1 MTSDPTQF
9 VGDIPESY
17 DRGLGPHIFE
27 PYAADLAAR
36 VAAFRPARVLEI
48 AAGTGIVTRKL
59 RDALPESST
68 LTASDLN
75 APMLDVARAKFSP
88 QERVAF
94 ETADAMALPFDE
106 GAFDAVACQFGVMF
120 FPDKPQAYREAR
132 RVLAPGGRYLF
143 NVWDSRANNPFARIA
158 HDVISGFFP
167 ADPPQ
172 FYAVPFSY
180 NDADEMRRALVD
192 AGFVCDAIEIVK
204 FEQPF
209 DAASFARG
217 LVHGNPVIAEIR
229 TKTTTEPDVIVGA
242 LSNALAREFPSGIM
256 PLRAIVSTGRKS

>member
-17 DRGLGPHIFE
+17 DRGLGPYIFE

-36 VAAFRPARVLEI
+36 VADFQPARVLEI
-48 AAGTGIVTRKL
+48 ACGTGIVTRKL
-59 RDALPESST
+59 RDALPETST

-88 QERVAF
+88 QERIAF
-94 ETADAMALPFDE
+94 QTADAMALPFDD
-106 GAFDAVACQFGVMF
+106 GAFDIVACQFGVMF
-120 FPDKPQAYREAR
+120 FPDKRQAFREAR

-143 NVWDSRANNPFARIA
+143 NVWDSRSNNPFARIA

-167 ADPPQ
+167 GDPPQ

-180 NDADEMRRALVD
+180 HDADEIRGALGD
-192 AGFVCDAIEIVK
+192 AGLECEAIEIVK
-204 FEQPF
+204 FEQPY
-209 DAASFARG
+209 DADSFAHG

-229 TKTTTEPDVIVGA
+229 TKTSVEPAEIVGA
-242 LSNALAREFPSGIM
+242 LSRALTSEFPSGIM
-256 PLRAIVSTGRKS
+256 ALQALVSVGRKP